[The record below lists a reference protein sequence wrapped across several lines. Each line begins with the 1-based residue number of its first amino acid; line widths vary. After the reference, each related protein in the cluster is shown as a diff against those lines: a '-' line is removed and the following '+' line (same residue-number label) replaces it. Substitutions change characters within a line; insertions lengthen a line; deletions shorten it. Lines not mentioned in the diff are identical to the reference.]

1 MILTRLKLDN
11 VKTIIA
17 YCESEK
23 AVIFSSQENQQ
34 NQAHNK
40 EARTM
45 ENNKP
50 IITHIIALLEQAS
63 AEQLRVLYQV
73 IRAVVKPTTLS

>member
-1 MILTRLKLDN
+1 VL
-11 VKTIIA
+11 
-17 YCESEK
+17 
-23 AVIFSSQENQQ
+23 FSSQKTKTQ
-34 NQAHNK
+34 NQPNK

-45 ENNKP
+45 ETTKP

-63 AEQLRVLYQV
+63 ADQLRVLYQV